1 MAVSEASILWAKD
14 PSITDSDDWPVY
26 SLREVNVLSG
36 LTGET
41 VSLLTANGD
50 HPIRVIGYLEKI
62 DKTLSKFGR
71 PQNPVLWNLLTT

>member
-26 SLREVNVLSG
+26 TLREINVLSR

-41 VSLLTANGD
+41 VSLFTANDD

-71 PQNPVLWNLLTT
+71 PLHPVLWNLLTT